1 MDALKK
7 QEETPDFVVGLEVG
21 SRTLADMEGG
31 VKKDDMPYVRLS
43 LAPIKEEEIKGHFP
57 NIYRRCLEEGYDVTK
72 DPIPVVPA
80 QHYFMGGIWVD
91 SEKSRTSAEHLYAIG
106 ETSCNGVHGAN
117 RLASNS
123 LLESLVFAGRAA
135 KSITENPGKV
145 DETMVEKLDLNKYED
160 LDKLREEYKKLVLD
174 EIERVKEARK
184 GEEV

>member
-1 MDALKK
+1 MFYFRKCL
-7 QEETPDFVVGLEVG
+7 
-21 SRTLADMEGG
+21 
-31 VKKDDMPYVRLS
+31 
-43 LAPIKEEEIKGHFP
+43 
-57 NIYRRCLEEGYDVTK
+57 RCDLTC
-72 DPIPVVPA
+72 
-80 QHYFMGGIWVD
+80 
-91 SEKSRTSAEHLYAIG
+91 LY
-106 ETSCNGVHGAN
+106 GAN

-184 GEEV
+184 GEEQ